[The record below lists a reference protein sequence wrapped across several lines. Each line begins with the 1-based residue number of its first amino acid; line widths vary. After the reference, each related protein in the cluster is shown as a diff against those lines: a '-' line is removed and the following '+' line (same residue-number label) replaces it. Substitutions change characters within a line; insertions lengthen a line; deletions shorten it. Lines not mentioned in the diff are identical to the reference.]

1 MKKLL
6 LTLLVAAVALVGAA
20 DASADWRGAP
30 LEARSVSNGGIASC
44 ALDSEG
50 KPWCWGRN
58 IHGVVGKKGLGT
70 TSVMPPTR
78 IVGLYGARELSTDG
92 VVACVVTR
100 SREVACW
107 GSNGWGQIGN
117 GSTAGVFR
125 LTAVP
130 GLSDIREVSV
140 GGGGVCA
147 LESGGQVI
155 CWGSRDYLSLTP
167 APVSGLTNAKD
178 IDFGS
183 HACAVRR
190 SGQAVCWLSG
200 NENGE
205 IGDGHINDPWD
216 PWDWRSYEFPTNV
229 RDMSSAGHVSA
240 GYSSSCAIRK
250 DGQAFCWG
258 NNESGQ
264 LGDGSRLTSPV
275 PTSVTGIVDATEVEA
290 GGNHACA
297 IVGSGLVKCWGSNK
311 SGQLGNGTTK
321 PALRPVL
328 VKGLSGVTSL
338 SINYAST
345 CATNRD
351 GVWCWGNGLIN
362 GNSNEVLSP
371 KRVRY
376 ARAPQVGRLEV
387 DPQRNSVVV
396 GGRRIY
402 SVSVTNVGDTNLWH
416 FRVCLKLPQGVIGS
430 RCRPVYDLDPGEKRT
445 RRFRILFTRKLQ
457 PGMELTLGFRAVG
470 SRMRSKVTRAHVTIV
485 RKH

>member
-1 MKKLL
+1 MKKSILS
-6 LTLLVAAVALVGAA
+6 LLVAAVALVGAA
-20 DASADWRGAP
+20 DASAEWRGAQ

-44 ALDSEG
+44 ALDLEG

-58 IHGVVGKKGLGT
+58 IHGVIGEEGLGT
-70 TSVMPPTR
+70 ATVMPPTR

-117 GSTAGVFR
+117 GSTDGVFR
-125 LTAVP
+125 PTAVP

-147 LESGGQVI
+147 LELGGQVI
-155 CWGSRDYLSLTP
+155 CWGDRDDLSLTP
-167 APVSGLTNAKD
+167 TPVSGLMNAKS

-200 NENGE
+200 NGNGE

-216 PWDWRSYEFPTNV
+216 PSDWRSYEFPTNV
-229 RDMSSAGHVSA
+229 RDMSDAGSVSA
-240 GYSSSCAIRK
+240 GSSSSCATSK
-250 DGQAFCWG
+250 DGKAFCWG
-258 NNESGQ
+258 GNESGQ
-264 LGDGSRLTSPV
+264 LGNGSRLTSAV
-275 PTSVTGIVDATEVEA
+275 PTSVTGIGDATEIEA

-297 IVGSGLVKCWGSNK
+297 IVGSGQVKCWGSNK
-311 SGQLGNGTTK
+311 FGQLGNGTRK

-345 CATNRD
+345 CATSRR

-362 GNSNEVLSP
+362 GNSNAVLSP
-371 KRVRY
+371 KPVRL
-376 ARAPQVGRLEV
+376 AKAPEAGRLKV
-387 DPQRNSVVV
+387 DPSKASVRV

-402 SVSVTNVGDTNLWH
+402 TVSVTNLGDTNLWH
-416 FRVCLKLPQGVIGS
+416 FRVCLKLPRGVIGS
-430 RCRPVYDLDPGEKRT
+430 RCRPVYDLDPGEERT

-457 PGMELTLGFRAVG
+457 PGTKLTLGFRAVG
-470 SRMRSKVTRAHVTIV
+470 SRIRSKVVRARVTMV
-485 RKH
+485 RNR